1 MISKSGIKEIDGML
15 EIVDLSKKYKQ
26 KFAAQG
32 INMFLEKG
40 EIVGL
45 LGPNG
50 AGKSTTISM
59 LSSLVTPTSGDV
71 RHLNESIIKNPH
83 NIRKILGVVPQ
94 EIALYTDLSAE
105 ENLRFFGEIYR
116 LKGSKLKQRVEEVL
130 EQIGLTDRRK
140 DLVKTFSGG
149 MKRRLNIGVALLHN
163 PEIIIMDEPTV
174 GIDPQSRNYILETVK
189 RLNKER
195 GMTVL
200 YTSHYM
206 EEVEFLCDRIYIMD
220 KGHIIASGTKE
231 ELKNILSSENTIFIK
246 VERIKEE
253 FIQILKADATI
264 RQVKVQDRDI
274 SVIVPKEYNLF
285 QKISHLAEETG
296 TTLISVEVKTPTLED
311 VFLHLTGRA
320 LRD

>member
-1 MISKSGIKEIDGML
+1 ML
-15 EIVDLSKKYKQ
+15 EIIDLSKKYKQ

-59 LSSLVTPTSGDV
+59 LSSLVVPTSGDV
-71 RHLNESIIKNPH
+71 RLMNESTIKHPH

-116 LKGSKLKQRVEEVL
+116 LKGAELKQRIEEVL

-231 ELKNILSSENTIFIK
+231 ELKNILSSENTISIK
-246 VERIKEE
+246 VERANEE
-253 FIQILKADATI
+253 FTQLLEADSTV
-264 RQVKVQDRDI
+264 RQVKVQDRDVT
-274 SVIVPKEYNLF
+274 VIVPKEYNLF
-285 QKISHLAEETG
+285 QKISQFAEETG
-296 TTLISVEVKTPTLED
+296 TVLISVEVKAPTLED